1 VLKLIKIHSKNQVWE
16 HFQNIDVEKE
26 SWIVSKA
33 SDRDYMSQYVLSRDG
48 YFLDLSVQWH
58 RTFFRM
64 IHERAFPNF
73 KTVSRDFAEI
83 FLKRKLQS
91 LKGDLDIDVIDEK
104 SRLRSITYYSS
115 LLFDPDLDETKLN
128 EWLNDSEDRKLRLKP
143 DLLLNKL
150 FLSFFLD
157 AQIVCEDWLVA
168 QLQMAD
174 LSDLHLPMSH
184 LYFDLGAD
192 YGMLEASLV
201 KKLAQNHEITMF
213 QTVHA
218 FDEHYNHLIQ
228 AYERFDTSEN
238 KAKDKPD
245 GAKVDVKIEL
255 KKFSS
260 AVSEARFAVGKVKAW
275 KNKGVS
281 WNQMS
286 IVAPEIRKYADVLH
300 WQLLAEGVPVNQ
312 VKKSIYL
319 EFKDVRELLSD
330 LSFFKT
336 DIEFSSV
343 KESLM
348 RFCADSRSTPFN
360 KLEEKLNSPF
370 LSADVF
376 LDLVHKWL
384 PGFFNQHLGLSLVQL
399 TQFRNTELSAHD
411 FVRQTEIFWER
422 MGLSERKER
431 VINSL
436 FDSSSPSVKLH
447 PREWVEQIEKIALQ
461 ASVTVSNKELTGI
474 QLTSLSQVSL
484 FHQQNIVIVGLDEG
498 AFASQFKEAIPPED
512 IYTLG
517 SELGVY
523 LEHPDLSLN
532 SFLLEDL
539 LGHVG
544 SEVAL
549 SYPYKGID
557 SRIQNPAP
565 LWQNRAFEQKLFEK
579 DMDTPEPILWDWL
592 ISNSDSQ
599 WLHQRHQDFK
609 IDIQK
614 WDAQPEHATPV
625 PHFALNEIS
634 LSPSSIQTFLDCRQK
649 FYFQRVLRLK
659 SVEAESFDINAR
671 DKGSWYHSIFEQII
685 AKENIYIQPL
695 LSTGLDEAGRVVL
708 LERLQTDFASIVP
721 VGFGESTWK
730 LVKKSYFEN
739 VIKFIDHEVKLRNHF
754 PDLKSVAVEWPWE
767 IYYDWKRYE
776 FSQTQTPDTVKIA
789 GVIDRILVNQRTN
802 QLWLVDYKSSLKNY
816 SSYANWIEKKEFQL
830 LLYNHIVQ
838 NHSKET
844 WAGKVENLTYWQL
857 PDLGNKKGF
866 AVSDP
871 RLLDF
876 GYAKK
881 TIGSI
886 EDKEKVEAE
895 FLVQFQEMIKQMR
908 EGHFFPNP
916 SDEKKCQY
924 CEWRLACR
932 APHL

>member
-1 VLKLIKIHSKNQVWE
+1 MLKLIKIHSKNQVWE

-33 SDRDYMSQYVLSRDG
+33 SDRDYMSQHVLSRDG
-48 YFLDLSVQWH
+48 YFLDVSVQWH
-58 RTFFRM
+58 RSFFKM
-64 IHERAFPNF
+64 VHERAFPNF
-73 KTVSRDFAEI
+73 KIVSRDFAQI
-83 FLKRKLQS
+83 FLKRKLQN
-91 LKGDLDIDVIDEK
+91 LKTDLDIDVIDEK

-115 LLFDPDLDETKLN
+115 LLFDPDLDETKLE
-128 EWLNDSEDRKLRLKP
+128 EWLNVSEERKLRLKP

-150 FLSFFLD
+150 FLSYFLD

-174 LSDLHLPMSH
+174 LTNLKLPMSR
-184 LYFDLGAD
+184 LFFDLGAD
-192 YGMLEASLV
+192 YGMLEASLIQ
-201 KKLAQNHEITMF
+201 KLARNHEITLF

-218 FDEHYNHLIQ
+218 FDEHYNHLVQ

-238 KAKDKPD
+238 KSKDKPPL
-245 GAKVDVKIEL
+245 AAVEL

-260 AVSEARFAVGKVKAW
+260 AVSEVRYAVGKIKSW
-275 KNKGVS
+275 KNSGIA

-286 IVAPEIRKYADVLH
+286 IVAPDIRKYADILH

-319 EFKDVRELLSD
+319 EFKDIRELLSD
-330 LSFFKT
+330 LSFFKLN
-336 DIEFSSV
+336 IEFSSV
-343 KESLM
+343 KESLV
-348 RFCADSRSTPFN
+348 RFCAGNKSTPFN

-370 LSADVF
+370 LSADAF
-376 LDLVHKWL
+376 LELVQKWV
-384 PGFFNQHLGLSLVQL
+384 PDFFSQHLGFPLERLI
-399 TQFRNTELSAHD
+399 QFRNTEVSAHD

-422 MGLSERKER
+422 MGLGERKER
-431 VINSL
+431 ILNSL
-436 FDSSSPSVKLH
+436 FDTSSPDVKLH

-461 ASVTVSNKELTGI
+461 ANVTVSGKDSAGI
-474 QLTSLSQVSL
+474 QLNSLSQVSL
-484 FHQQNIVIVGLDEG
+484 FNQKNVVVIGLDES
-498 AFASQFKEAIPPED
+498 AFASKFKEAIPTED

-517 SELGVY
+517 SELGIY

-539 LGHVG
+539 LVQV
-544 SEVAL
+544 SDEVAL

-565 LWQNRAFEQKLFEK
+565 LWQSRAFEQKLIEQE
-579 DMDTPEPILWDWL
+579 MDTPPPILWDWL
-592 ISNSDSQ
+592 ISNDDSQ
-599 WLHQRHQDFK
+599 WLHHRHQDFK
-609 IDIQK
+609 IDVQK
-614 WDAQPEHATPV
+614 WDARPELATPV

-659 SVEAESFDINAR
+659 SVEAESFDVNAR

-685 AKENIYIQPL
+685 KQEDVYITPL
-695 LSTGLDEAGRVVL
+695 IANGLGEAGRLAL
-708 LERLQTDFASIVP
+708 LDRLQTDFASVLP

-730 LVKKSYFEN
+730 LVRKSYFEN
-739 VIKFIDHEVKLRNHF
+739 VIKFIDHEIKLRSHF

-776 FSQTQTPDTVKIA
+776 FSQMQTPDTVKIS
-789 GVIDRILVNQRTN
+789 GVIDRILLNQRTGH
-802 QLWLVDYKSSLKNY
+802 LWLVDYKSSLKNY
-816 SSYANWIEKKEFQL
+816 SSYINWIEKKEFQL

-838 NHSKET
+838 SYSKEP

-857 PDLGNKKGF
+857 PDLSNKKGF

-871 RLLDF
+871 RLFEL

-881 TIGSI
+881 SIGSV

-895 FLVQFQEMIKQMR
+895 FLLQFQEMIQQMR

-916 SDEKKCQY
+916 ADEKKCQY
-924 CEWRLACR
+924 CEWRLSCR